1 MLDPIALP
9 DEVRNLAGR
18 IIDVD
23 SHEMIPAQ
31 LWVEMFGPECRE
43 LAEAFTKSDITDV
56 QDKNA
61 SNIPDYPGD
70 ILPIDASIVNIKGA
84 RAPGATDL
92 DRRLTVMDAMGIG
105 RQYMYPTSVGLWAA
119 LLLCSH
125 EDPLLL
131 KNIQG
136 DRPGKAKTMIKAYNK
151 WMMQQV
157 GRSPRIRPVPPVCG
171 DTVEELTEM
180 TRELLEAGIRAI
192 WMPAG
197 LAPGGRSPAH
207 PDLDPYW
214 AMLVEHDCVVTAHV
228 GTENKFF
235 APHAVWRD
243 APVFEGYRA
252 LGEISTDPWYL
263 SHMHI
268 PVQSFLMTMIT
279 GGVFVRHPKLRV
291 LITELGAYWVGPMM
305 EAMDIWHANLGAFA
319 PHDQALKVT
328 PSSFVHSNIRVAP
341 FSFENVASY
350 IERYGLED
358 VLCFSSDY
366 PHVEGGRD
374 ALRAFY
380 RNIEHLGPQV
390 VEKFFAA
397 NAEFVFPD

>member
-1 MLDPIALP
+1 MLDPVALP
-9 DEVRNLAGR
+9 HEVRALAGR
-18 IIDVD
+18 IIDTD

-31 LWVEMFGPECRE
+31 LWVETFGPECRE
-43 LAEAFTKSDITDV
+43 LAEAFTNSDITDAE
-56 QDKNA
+56 DKNA

-70 ILPIDASIVNIKGA
+70 ILPIDETIVNIKGA
-84 RAPGATDL
+84 RAPGAKDIN
-92 DRRLTVMDAMGIG
+92 RRLDVMDAMGIS
-105 RQYMYPTSVGLWAA
+105 RQLMYPTSVGLWAA
-119 LLLCSH
+119 VLLCAH

-131 KNIQG
+131 RNIQG
-136 DRPGKAKTMIKAYNK
+136 DRPAKAKAMITEYNK
-151 WMMQQV
+151 WMMQEAK
-157 GRSPRIRPVPPVCG
+157 RSPRILPVPPVCG
-171 DTVEELTEM
+171 DTVEELTSM
-180 TRELLEAGIRAI
+180 TRELLEAGIKAI

-197 LAPGGRSPAH
+197 LAPGGKSPAH
-207 PDLDPYW
+207 PDLDAYW
-214 AMLVEHDCVVTAHV
+214 KMLVDYDCVVTAHV
-228 GTENKFF
+228 GTENKFS

-243 APVFEGYRA
+243 APAFEGYRA

-305 EAMDIWHANLGAFA
+305 ESMDIWHRNLGAFA
-319 PHDQALKVT
+319 PHDQALKVM
-328 PSSFVHSNIRVAP
+328 PSTFVKSNIRVAP
-341 FSFENVASY
+341 FSFEDVATY

-366 PHVEGGRD
+366 PHVEGGKD

-380 RNIEHLGPQV
+380 NNIAHLGPAV
-390 VEKFFAA
+390 VEKFFVT
-397 NAEFVFPD
+397 NAEFALPK